1 MKQGMK
7 QTYKVIRRCM
17 SLAMTGS
24 LLLLSPMQAL
34 AESDITFGQ
43 YRSGELADQAASE
56 SAYTVISVSTEEELA
71 VLAENC
77 QLDTWSR
84 DKYIQLENDI
94 SLTEHRDLMI
104 PSFGGIFD
112 GGGHKISNLEL
123 TQAGS
128 AQGLFRYIQETGRVR
143 NLEVTGRVLP
153 EGTRSQAGVLAGVNY
168 GHITDCAVY
177 GSVAGSQDV
186 GGIAGINE
194 STGEIRACRSAVMV
208 SGDHSAGGIC
218 GTNNG
223 TLNNCKNSGG
233 INIYSTEVEY
243 DLEDLTMENLDDLN
257 SAANMEAHTDTGG
270 IAGFSRGKI
279 YYCSN
284 SGIVGY
290 SHIGYNTGGIVGRLH
305 QGYIQSCT
313 NTGHI
318 MGRKDV
324 GGIVGQMEPFLE
336 IQYLN
341 DKLSEIDRETER
353 LFDLLDAAHEEIS
366 SYGSQASDLARSVSD
381 HLTNVNASAGGLTA
395 AANDLWYI
403 YNQELSGLGSDLQR
417 LNADLGDLS
426 DKDNNIEIELPDLSV
441 SSGNALG
448 GITGGSGSV
457 GGITGGNHSAG
468 GTTNGNLNIQLPDN
482 TEEYRAALR
491 RFGDSAGAHIS
502 NMTAATGDRREG
514 ITNDL
519 NTFNAELG
527 AAGEQLQQLSGVL
540 QQGSDHI
547 SADVDAVIGQCRVL
561 RRSIQGLRDDLFRYE
576 GITVSDDSDEAA
588 GEELGN
594 PEAVQAAFY
603 DTSAFQQ
610 GKVTLCTNKGL
621 VEADNSVGGIV
632 GQVATEYD
640 FDPEEDIAVSGA
652 ESFHIEQTVKAV
664 IRESRNFGDVTGK
677 KDYVGGV
684 VGRADFGAV
693 ISCESYGAVSS
704 TGGSYVGGIAGS
716 SSYCVR
722 SCYAMGQ
729 LSGRNYVGGI
739 AGKGCDIFYSYAYPV
754 LELTGECG
762 GSIAGQLREEGILA
776 GNYYVRGNVPGIDAI
791 GYEGGATPLTYEEF
805 CSSEGVPAAFSE
817 FTVSFRTEGEELVS
831 FQCRYGEAI
840 DPAKI
845 PAVPEKEGCYGFWPA
860 FDYSCVTGNRVLEAQ
875 YEKWVSSLASV
886 ERDAEGRVRV
896 LVQGEFL
903 PEMRLALEETAE
915 GTAVSVKGT
924 EETGDFT
931 GSVTVRAV
939 CGDPENA
946 VVELY
951 ENGSYRQASVEVMG
965 SYVEFSMESPG
976 IFRLTEQED
985 ASRQIW
991 IGCVGA
997 AAVVLAAA
1005 LMIKG
1010 IRRKRKQKKAD

>member
-1 MKQGMK
+1 MKQIQGF
-7 QTYKVIRRCM
+7 IRKYL
-17 SLAMTGS
+17 SLAITGAF
-24 LLLLSPMQAL
+24 LLLSPMQVL
-34 AESDITFGQ
+34 AEGDTTFGQ
-43 YRSGELADQAASE
+43 YRSGELADQPAGE
-56 SAYTVISVSTEEELA
+56 NAYTVISVSTEDELA
-71 VLAENC
+71 ELAGNC
-77 QLDTWSR
+77 QLDAWSR
-84 DKYIQLENDI
+84 DKYIRLENDI
-94 SLTEHRDLMI
+94 TLTEHRDLMI
-104 PSFGGIFD
+104 PSFGGVFD
-112 GGGHKISNLEL
+112 GGGHRISNLEI

-128 AQGLFRYIQETGRVR
+128 AQGLFRYIQETGRVQ
-143 NLEVTGRVLP
+143 NLEVSGRVHP
-153 EGTRSQAGVLAGVNY
+153 EGTRSQAGVLVGVNY

-194 STGEIRACRSAVMV
+194 STGEIRACQSAVMV

-218 GTNNG
+218 GTNIG

-257 SAANMEAHTDTGG
+257 SASNMQAHTDTGG
-270 IAGFSRGKI
+270 IAGYSSGKI

-313 NTGHI
+313 NTGHV

-353 LFDLLDAAHEEIS
+353 LFDLLDAAHGDIS
-366 SYGSQASDLARSVSD
+366 SYGGQASDLTREVSG
-381 HLTNVNASAGGLTA
+381 HLTNVNTAASGLTTTT
-395 AANDLWYI
+395 NDLWYI

-417 LNADLGDLS
+417 LNTDLGDIS
-426 DKDNNIEIELPDLSV
+426 GTDHIEIELPSV

-448 GITGGSGSV
+448 GITGGNGSSG
-457 GGITGGNHSAG
+457 GTTDGNTSAG
-468 GTTNGNLNIQLPDN
+468 DITNGNLNIQLPDN

-491 RFGDSAGAHIS
+491 RFGDSAGSHVG
-502 NMTAATGDRREG
+502 NMTTATGDRRET
-514 ITNDL
+514 ITNNL
-519 NTFNAELG
+519 NIFNAELE
-527 AAGEQLQQLSGVL
+527 AAGNQLRQLSEVL
-540 QQGSDHI
+540 QQGSDHV

-561 RRSIQGLRDDLFRYE
+561 RRSIQDLRDDLFRYE
-576 GITVSDDSDEAA
+576 GITVSDTSDEAA
-588 GEELGN
+588 GEELGD
-594 PEAVQAAFY
+594 PETVQEAFY

-610 GKVTLCTNKGL
+610 GKVTLCTNKGS

-640 FDPEEDIAVSGA
+640 FDPEEDIEVSGV

-684 VGRADFGAV
+684 AGRADFGAV

-722 SCYAMGQ
+722 SCYAMGA
-729 LSGRNYVGGI
+729 LSGKNYVGGI
-739 AGKGCDIFYSYAYPV
+739 AGKGCDIFYSYAYPM

-762 GSIAGQLREEGILA
+762 GSIAGQLQEEGILT

-805 CSSEGVPAAFSE
+805 CGSEGVPAAFSE
-817 FTVSFRTEGEELVS
+817 FTVSFQTEGQELAS

-840 DPAKI
+840 DPAEI
-845 PAVPEKEGCYGFWPA
+845 PAVPEKEGCYGFWPE

-875 YEKWVSSLASV
+875 YEKWVSSLASE
-886 ERDAEGRVRV
+886 ERDEEGRVRV

-903 PEMRLALEETAE
+903 PEMQLVLEETAE
-915 GTAVSVKGT
+915 GTAVAVKGT
-924 EETGDFT
+924 EETGDYT
-931 GSVTVRAV
+931 GMVTVRAV
-939 CGDPENA
+939 CGDPEN
-946 VVELY
+946 VLVELY
-951 ENGSYRQASVEVMG
+951 ENGSYQPISAEVMG
-965 SYVEFSMESPG
+965 SYVEFSMETPG
-976 IFRLTEQED
+976 TFRLTEKE
-985 ASRQIW
+985 SGGRWIW
-991 IGCVGA
+991 IGCAGA
-997 AAVVLAAA
+997 AAVILAAA
-1005 LMIKG
+1005 LIAKG
-1010 IRRKRKQKKAD
+1010 IRKRRKQKKAD

>member
-1 MKQGMK
+1 MKQIHRS
-7 QTYKVIRRCM
+7 IRKYM
-17 SLAMTGS
+17 SLAITGS
-24 LLLLSPMQAL
+24 FLLLSPIQAL
-34 AESDITFGQ
+34 AEGDITFGQ
-43 YRSGELADQAASE
+43 YQSGEMAELPAGE

-71 VLAENC
+71 QLAENC
-77 QLDTWSR
+77 QLDAWSR
-84 DKYIQLENDI
+84 DKCIRLESDI
-94 SLTEHRDLMI
+94 SLEEYTDLMI

-112 GGGHKISNLEL
+112 GGGHRISNLEL

-143 NLEVTGRVLP
+143 NLEVSGRVFP
-153 EGTRSQAGVLAGVNY
+153 EGTRSQVGVLAGVNY
-168 GHITDCAVY
+168 GYITDCAVY
-177 GSVAGSQDV
+177 GSVSGSQDV

-194 STGEIRACRSAVMV
+194 STGEIRACQSAVMV
-208 SGDHSAGGIC
+208 TGDHSAGGIC

-233 INIYSTEVEY
+233 INIYSTDVEY
-243 DLEDLTMENLDDLN
+243 DLEDLTMENLSDLN

-270 IAGFSRGKI
+270 IAGYSGGKI

-313 NTGHI
+313 NTGHV

-353 LFDLLDAAHEEIS
+353 LFDLLDAAHDDIS
-366 SYGSQASDLARSVSD
+366 GYGSQASDLMRSVSG
-381 HLTNVNASAGGLTA
+381 HLTNVNTAASGLTTTT
-395 AANDLWYI
+395 NDLWYI

-417 LNADLGDLS
+417 LTADLGELS
-426 DKDNNIEIELPDLSV
+426 GNDNIEIELPVPSV
-441 SSGNALG
+441 SAGDALG
-448 GITGGSGSV
+448 GITGGDIA
-457 GGITGGNHSAG
+457 GGITGGNTSAG
-468 GTTNGNLNIQLPDN
+468 GITDGNLSIQLPDN

-491 RFGDSAGAHIS
+491 RFGDSAGSHIS
-502 NMTAATGDRREG
+502 NMTTAAGDRREPM
-514 ITNDL
+514 TSSL
-519 NTFNAELG
+519 NTFNAELE
-527 AAGEQLQQLSGVL
+527 AAGNQLQQLSEVL

-588 GEELGN
+588 GEELGD
-594 PEAVQAAFY
+594 PETVQTAFY

-640 FDPEEDIAVSGA
+640 FDPEEDIAVSGV

-684 VGRADFGAV
+684 AGRADFGAV

-729 LSGRNYVGGI
+729 LSGKNYVGGI
-739 AGKGCDIFYSYAYPV
+739 TGKGCDIFYSYAYPV

-762 GSIAGQLREEGILA
+762 GSIAGQLQEEGILA

-805 CSSEGVPAAFSE
+805 CNSEGVPAAFSE
-817 FTVSFRTEGEELVS
+817 FTVSFQTEGEELAS
-831 FQCRYGEAI
+831 FQCHYGEAI
-840 DPAKI
+840 DPEKI
-845 PAVPEKEGCYGFWPA
+845 PEVPEKEGCYGFWPE

-886 ERDAEGRVRV
+886 EQDEEGRVRV

-903 PEMRLALEETAE
+903 PEMQLVLEETAE
-915 GTAVSVKGT
+915 GTAIAVKGT
-924 EETGDFT
+924 GETAGAEGAGDFT

-939 CGDPENA
+939 CGDPENT

-951 ENGSYRQASVEVMG
+951 ENGSYRQVPTEVMG
-965 SYVEFSMESPG
+965 SYVEFSMEAPG
-976 IFRLTEQED
+976 TFRLTEGED
-985 ASRQIW
+985 GSRWIW
-991 IGCVGA
+991 IGGAGA
-997 AAVVLAAA
+997 AAVILVVVLIA
-1005 LMIKG
+1005 KG
-1010 IRRKRKQKKAD
+1010 IRRRRKKKGK